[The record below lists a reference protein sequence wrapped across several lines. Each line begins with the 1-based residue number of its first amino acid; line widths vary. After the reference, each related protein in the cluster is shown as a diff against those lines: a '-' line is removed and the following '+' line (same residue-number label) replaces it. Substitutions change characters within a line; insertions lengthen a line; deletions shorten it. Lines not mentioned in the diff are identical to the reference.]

1 MKQEVKTDQAPAA
14 IGAYSQ
20 AVVMGNLVMTSG
32 QIALNAQGEWVGGDA
47 RAQTK
52 QVMENLGAVLRAA
65 GTDYDRVVKTTIF
78 VANMDDF
85 AEINEV
91 YSGYFERPYPSRSL
105 VQVARLPKDALVEIE
120 AVAELH

>member
-1 MKQEVKTDQAPAA
+1 MKQQVKTEQAAPA

-20 AVVMGNLVMTSG
+20 GVSFGNLVITSG
-32 QIALNAQGEWVGGDA
+32 QLALLPSGEWAGGDA
-47 RAQTK
+47 RAQAK
-52 QVMENLGAVLRAA
+52 QAMDNLGAVLRAA

-85 AEINEV
+85 ADINEV
-91 YSGYFERPYPSRSL
+91 YSGYFQPPFPARSL

-120 AVAELH
+120 AIAELH